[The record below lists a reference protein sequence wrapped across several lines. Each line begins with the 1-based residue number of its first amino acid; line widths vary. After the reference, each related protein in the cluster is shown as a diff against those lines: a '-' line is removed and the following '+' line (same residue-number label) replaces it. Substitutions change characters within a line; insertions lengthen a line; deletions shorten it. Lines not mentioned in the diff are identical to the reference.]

1 MEIILEAENLTKKFS
16 VEMGIFGARGGSF
29 IHAVDQVSFSIKK
42 GETFG
47 LVGESGCGKTTVAKL
62 ILKLLY
68 PTEGTVNFYGEDIFF
83 DGSLSHNLLN
93 YFKNVRKSRIFRRK
107 VQLIFQD
114 PYSSLNP
121 RMTVYDIIGEA
132 LDIHKLARGK
142 VKKKRILEL
151 MKTVGLAPFHLYRY
165 PHEFSGGQRQRV
177 AIARALA
184 VEPEI
189 LIMDEPVSA
198 LDVSVRAQVLNLLE
212 DLQEKF
218 NLTYIFIS
226 HDLSVVRHLCD
237 RVAVMYV
244 GKIVELGLL
253 NVPGCCFDDPQHP
266 YSEALISAVPVP
278 DPSTRKKREILS
290 GEVPTPIDPPSY
302 CRFAVRCKYAQ
313 EICFKEEPP
322 LLEIEP
328 NHYVACFYPRD
339 LRGTDKVPF
348 GADLLKQD
356 KVGS

>member
-1 MEIILEAENLTKKFS
+1 MEIILEAENLTKKFP

-29 IHAVDQVSFSIKK
+29 IHAVDKVSFSIRK

-47 LVGESGCGKTTVAKL
+47 IVGESGCGKTTVARL
-62 ILKLLY
+62 ILKLLN
-68 PTEGTVNFYGEDIFF
+68 PTEGTIHYSGEDIFSKKF
-83 DGSLSHNLLN
+83 HTAQM
-93 YFKNVRKSRIFRRK
+93 RRR

-132 LDIHKLARGK
+132 LDIHKLVWGIA
-142 VKKKRILEL
+142 KKERILEL
-151 MKTVGLAPFHLYRY
+151 MEIVGLAPFHLYRY
-165 PHEFSGGQRQRV
+165 PHEFSGGQRQRIV
-177 AIARALA
+177 IARALA

-212 DLQEKF
+212 DLQNKF
-218 NLTYIFIS
+218 DLTYIFIS
-226 HDLSVVRHLCD
+226 HDLSVVRHICD

-244 GKIVELGLL
+244 GKIVESGDVNDL
-253 NVPGCCFDDPQHP
+253 FDDPQHP
-266 YSEALISAVPVP
+266 YSEALIAAVPVP
-278 DPSTRKKREILS
+278 DPLARKEREILR

-313 EICFKEEPP
+313 EICTREEPP
-322 LLEIEP
+322 LLKIRTE
-328 NHYVACFYPRD
+328 HQVACFYPKE

-348 GADLLKQD
+348 GVEKL
-356 KVGS
+356 